1 MDNVLEVV
9 RAAVADFAV
18 RSFESHVADE
28 PARIAF
34 VYDEGSSTVFPLTVG
49 VLPRK
54 VESAYRDKRQSDSD
68 YQLLWNP
75 EEFPHYA
82 TQDLLLQ
89 IDDSAAEAIQAA
101 LDEDDGFFVQVR
113 AAINLGCRD
122 ANVALAA
129 KHCIAFATDPEL
141 VDVRANV
148 AAIGNLPAPL
158 AAEMPEW
165 F

>member
-9 RAAVADFAV
+9 RAAVADFAI
-18 RSFESHVADE
+18 RSFASHAADD

-49 VLPRK
+49 LLPRK

-75 EEFPHYA
+75 EEFPLYA
-82 TQDLLLQ
+82 TQDLLLHV
-89 IDDSAAEAIQAA
+89 DDTVSEAIQSA
-101 LDEDDGFFVQVR
+101 LAEDDGYFAQVKS
-113 AAINLGCRD
+113 AINQGCRD
-122 ANVALAA
+122 ANVALAP

-148 AAIGNLPAPL
+148 AAIGNVPAPA

>member
-1 MDNVLEVV
+1 MDNVLETV
-9 RAAVADFAV
+9 RAAVADFAL
-18 RSFESHVADE
+18 RSFDAHAADE

-75 EEFPHYA
+75 EEFPFYA
-82 TQDLLLQ
+82 TQDLLLR
-89 IDDSAAEAIQAA
+89 IDDAASETIQSALA
-101 LDEDDGFFVQVR
+101 EDDGFFAQVK
-113 AAINLGCRD
+113 AAINRGCGD
-122 ANVALAA
+122 ANAALAA
-129 KHCIAFATDPEL
+129 KHCIVFATDPEL

-148 AAIGNLPAPL
+148 AATGNVPAPL